1 MFFIKKV
8 INFWNYC
15 NIYNKGD
22 ILTMYISSRN
32 LKIDPLSNVKRLD
45 TSLIHKVKNNDILLF
60 TATLRDD
67 LILRSLLERNI
78 LPFIITFTES
88 STVSTLLE
96 NLTLLINKEI
106 NIVTIDII
114 KIIKNIRDSI
124 RVFENYIETSIN
136 KEETVKELQI
146 LNLYQQVLFCSFQ
159 GREGFKSPREK
170 FNFLEHPRRDI
181 YFDIK
186 KNRQR
191 KISYIILY
199 STQLFRIFKI
209 EEEIDEH
216 AEKFIYNMF
225 NMHFEALMRGEKIK
239 LKNRKFSFEYQ
250 EITQGYKTDFLLFSI
265 EDKNSFSSYSLYTK
279 NPSKTFK
286 NMALYEINKEVK
298 DIDKQGEL
306 ALHSLRSILKHSKA
320 FNKEQEILY
329 KNLDIFL
336 FSARNFKSIISTI
349 AFNEQKSFKQT
360 IISDMFDKIYA
371 NITEKRELSQLRFAL
386 VLLFSKEF
394 DGLGKRIHS
403 HVFYDIHNGINI
415 NSQLLKAHG
424 IETSQEEPSKDS
436 IYNEY
441 LEEEREENFLNDFIK
456 NSDEKKFIQV
466 FLNSILAMKSTS
478 SIDLQKSI
486 KFVAFFSYISST
498 NRLNVS
504 HKEGFEKIQISYCYI
519 IMVEFHS
526 EFNRN
531 MFFLYLD
538 DFVNLED
545 KEIEIKLF
553 LEDKIVH
560 KCDKSHKEV
569 NIIIWKTKFTKSK
582 DNLRQINHK
591 FSKKLLTI
599 GLFYKLLSEQESSEE
614 IISTSLKK
622 IRNREINIQTLCTN
636 KITFNFLA
644 LFFQGHGKKNC
655 TSNLEAFL
663 EQSHLLLNKK

>member
-1 MFFIKKV
+1 LT
-8 INFWNYC
+8 
-15 NIYNKGD
+15 IY
-22 ILTMYISSRN
+22 TSSRS
-32 LKIDPLSNVKRLD
+32 LKIDPVLTIKRLD
-45 TSLIHKVKNNDILLF
+45 TSLINEVRKEDIVLF

-67 LILRSLLERNI
+67 LILRTLLERNI

-106 NIVTIDII
+106 IIITVDII
-114 KIIKNIRDSI
+114 RIIKDIRESIILFERYSKTSI
-124 RVFENYIETSIN
+124 R
-136 KEETVKELQI
+136 KEKELKELQL
-146 LNLYQQVLFCSFQ
+146 LNLYQQVLFCSFH
-159 GREGFKSPREK
+159 GKEGFKSHREPSD
-170 FNFLEHPRRDI
+170 FLNHPRRDI

-209 EEEIDEH
+209 EEDIDEH

-225 NMHFEALMRGEKIK
+225 NMHFEALMRGERIK

-250 EITQGYKTDFLLFSI
+250 EITQGYKKDFLLFSI
-265 EDKNSFSSYSLYTK
+265 EDKNTFSSYSLYTK

-306 ALHSLRSILKHSKA
+306 ALHSLRSILKYSKA
-320 FNKEQEILY
+320 FNKEQETLY

-394 DGLGKRIHS
+394 DDLGKKIHS
-403 HVFYDIHNGINI
+403 HIFYDIHNGINI
-415 NSQLLKAHG
+415 NTQILKAHG
-424 IETSQEEPSKDS
+424 IENIPEEPSKDS
-436 IYNEY
+436 IYKEY
-441 LEEEREENFLNDFIK
+441 LEEAREENFINNFIK
-456 NSDEKKFIQV
+456 SSDEKKFIQV
-466 FLNSILAMKSTS
+466 FLNSILAMKSNS
-478 SIDLQKSI
+478 GIDLQKSI

-498 NRLNVS
+498 NSLHLS

-545 KEIEIKLF
+545 KEIEIRLF

-560 KCDKSHKEV
+560 KCDKSNNEV

-599 GLFYKLLSEQESSEE
+599 GLFYKLLSEQEDSDEV
-614 IISTSLKK
+614 ISTSLKK

-655 TSNLEAFL
+655 TSNLDAFL
-663 EQSHLLLNKK
+663 EQSHRLLNKK